1 MLTPN
6 KIMTLTELAVLI
18 NKSKVTVWRYWRK
31 ERILPPPILLNGKC
45 LGWKTS
51 VIEQWL
57 DDHQGGA

>member
-57 DDHQGGA
+57 NDNQGVA

>member
-6 KIMTLTELAVLI
+6 KIMTLTELSVFI
-18 NKSKVTVWRYWRK
+18 NKSKVTIWRYWAK
-31 ERILPPPILLNGKC
+31 QKVLPPPILVNGKC

-57 DDHQGGA
+57 IDNQGGA